1 MDHRTSFFQ
10 YARAR
15 IQLAAILFRPT
26 LEGESLVADER
37 VPAEPYME
45 SLPTQR
51 PQPRR
56 TQASRL
62 TGLTQMGMDA

>member
-15 IQLAAILFRPT
+15 IQLAVSLFRPT
-26 LEGESLVADER
+26 LEGASFVADER
-37 VPAEPYME
+37 MSAEPYME

-51 PQPRR
+51 PQPCRK
-56 TQASRL
+56 QASRL

>member
-15 IQLAAILFRPT
+15 IQLAASLFRPT
-26 LEGESLVADER
+26 LEGGAFAADER

-51 PQPRR
+51 SRPRR
-56 TQASRL
+56 KQASRL